1 MNAIFKRP
9 FRIQVDEPK
18 QKFKLFNKS
27 SFPVPLPDHVA
38 KNWFFQHQVDEGHI
52 VIVANSAPKEKVDF
66 KAKAKA
72 DAEAKAKADAEAKAK
87 ADAEAKAK
95 ADAEAAAKAAEDAEL
110 AELEAAEEAEMAKA
124 EKAAKKSK

>member
-38 KNWFFQHQVDEGHI
+38 KNWFFQ
-52 VIVANSAPKEKVDF
+52 
-66 KAKAKA
+66 
-72 DAEAKAKADAEAKAK
+72 
-87 ADAEAKAK
+87 AKAK

>member
-72 DAEAKAKADAEAKAK
+72 DAEAKAKADAEA
-87 ADAEAKAK
+87 
-95 ADAEAAAKAAEDAEL
+95 AAKAAEDAEL
-110 AELEAAEEAEMAKA
+110 AELEAAEEAEKAEMAKA